1 MRNRRAVII
10 TTCVLVAV
18 VGAMAA
24 YGAWRVL
31 SAAPEEVSLDAAV
44 ASVEEEQA
52 SNDAIEK
59 VADSADAPDSLSRD
73 GVWYVDTD
81 SGSVSFEEA
90 SGSFVGFRVKEELA
104 KIGDITAV
112 GRTDQVEG
120 ELSIQNGQ
128 LVSAVITADL
138 STIVTNDSRRDNA
151 ARSAMNA
158 RENPIASFVLDKP
171 VDLPQTDGSQ
181 IAVQAI
187 GQLTVNGIS
196 KAVVFE
202 LEAKAVARS
211 IVVVGQAEV
220 TFADYDVAVPS
231 ASIVVSAEDHGL
243 VEFQLLFVRG

>member
-1 MRNRRAVII
+1 MSNRRTIII

-44 ASVEEEQA
+44 AAVEEEQA
-52 SNDAIEK
+52 SDDGVEK
-59 VADSADAPDSLSRD
+59 VADTADALSRD

-81 SGSVSFEEA
+81 SGSFSFEEA
-90 SGSFVGFRVKEELA
+90 SGSFVGFRVKEELV

-128 LVSAVITADL
+128 LVSVSVTADL
-138 STIVTNDSRRDNA
+138 SAIVTNDSRRDNA
-151 ARSAMNA
+151 ARNAMNV
-158 RENPIASFVLDKP
+158 RENPIATFVLDQP
-171 VDLPQTDGSQ
+171 VDLPETDGSQ
-181 IAVQAI
+181 IALQAK

-196 KAVVFE
+196 KAVMFE

-211 IVVVGQAEV
+211 IVVVGQTEV
-220 TFADYDVAVPS
+220 IFADYDIAVPS
-231 ASIVVSAEDHGL
+231 ASIVVSAEDRGV
-243 VEFQLLFVRG
+243 VEFQLLFVRR

>member
-1 MRNRRAVII
+1 MSNRRTIII

-44 ASVEEEQA
+44 AAVEGEQA
-52 SNDAIEK
+52 SNDGVEK
-59 VADSADAPDSLSRD
+59 VADTADALSRD

-81 SGSVSFEEA
+81 SGSFSFEEA
-90 SGSFVGFRVKEELA
+90 SGSFVGFRVKEELV

-128 LVSAVITADL
+128 LVSVSITADL
-138 STIVTNDSRRDNA
+138 SAIVTNDSRRDNA
-151 ARSAMNA
+151 ARNAMNV
-158 RENPIASFVLDKP
+158 RENPIASFVLDQP
-171 VDLPQTDGSQ
+171 VDLPETDGSQ
-181 IAVQAI
+181 IALQAK

-196 KAVVFE
+196 KAAMFE

-211 IVVVGQAEV
+211 IVVVGQTEV
-220 TFADYDVAVPS
+220 TFADYDIAVPS
-231 ASIVVSAEDHGL
+231 ASIVVSAEDHGV
-243 VEFQLLFVRG
+243 VEFQLLFVRR

>member
-1 MRNRRAVII
+1 MSNRRTVII
-10 TTCVLVAV
+10 TTCVLLVV

-44 ASVEEEQA
+44 AAVEGEQA
-52 SNDAIEK
+52 SNDGVKK
-59 VADSADAPDSLSRD
+59 VADTADALSTD

-81 SGSVSFEEA
+81 SGSFSFEEA
-90 SGSFVGFRVKEELA
+90 SGSFVGFRVKEELV

-128 LVSAVITADL
+128 LVSVSISADL
-138 STIVTNDSRRDNA
+138 SAIVTNDSRRDNA
-151 ARSAMNA
+151 ARNAMNV
-158 RENPIASFVLDKP
+158 RENPIASFVLDQP
-171 VDLPQTDGSQ
+171 VDLPETDGSQ
-181 IAVQAI
+181 IALQAK

-196 KAVVFE
+196 KAVMFE

-211 IVVVGQAEV
+211 IVVVGQTEV
-220 TFADYDVAVPS
+220 IFADYDIAVPS
-231 ASIVVSAEDHGL
+231 ASIVVSAEDHGV
-243 VEFQLLFVRG
+243 VEFQLLFVRR

>member
-1 MRNRRAVII
+1 MSNRRTIII

-44 ASVEEEQA
+44 AAVEGEQA
-52 SNDAIEK
+52 SNDGVEK
-59 VADSADAPDSLSRD
+59 VADTADALSRD

-81 SGSVSFEEA
+81 SGSFSFEEA
-90 SGSFVGFRVKEELA
+90 SGSFVGFRVKEELV

-128 LVSAVITADL
+128 LVSVSITADL
-138 STIVTNDSRRDNA
+138 SAIVTNDSRRDNA
-151 ARSAMNA
+151 ARNAMNV
-158 RENPIASFVLDKP
+158 RENPIASFVLDQP
-171 VDLPQTDGSQ
+171 LDLPETDGSQ
-181 IAVQAI
+181 IALQAK

-196 KAVVFE
+196 KAAMFE

-211 IVVVGQAEV
+211 IVVVGQTEV
-220 TFADYDVAVPS
+220 TFADYDIAVPS
-231 ASIVVSAEDHGL
+231 ASIVVSAEDHGV

>member
-1 MRNRRAVII
+1 
-10 TTCVLVAV
+10 
-18 VGAMAA
+18 MAA

-44 ASVEEEQA
+44 AAVEEQA
-52 SNDAIEK
+52 SNDGVKK
-59 VADSADAPDSLSRD
+59 VADTADALSTD

-81 SGSVSFEEA
+81 SGSFSFEEA
-90 SGSFVGFRVKEELA
+90 SGSFVGFRVKEELV

-128 LVSAVITADL
+128 LVSVSITADL
-138 STIVTNDSRRDNA
+138 SAIVTNDSRRDNA
-151 ARSAMNA
+151 ARNAMNV
-158 RENPIASFVLDKP
+158 RENPIASFVLDQP
-171 VDLPQTDGSQ
+171 VDLPETDGSQ
-181 IAVQAI
+181 IALQAK

-196 KAVVFE
+196 KAVMFE

-211 IVVVGQAEV
+211 IVVVGQTEV
-220 TFADYDVAVPS
+220 IFADYDIAVPS
-231 ASIVVSAEDHGL
+231 ASIVVSAEDHGV

>member
-1 MRNRRAVII
+1 MSNRRTIII

-44 ASVEEEQA
+44 AAVEEEQA
-52 SNDAIEK
+52 SDDGVEK
-59 VADSADAPDSLSRD
+59 VADTADALSRD

-81 SGSVSFEEA
+81 SGSFSFEEA
-90 SGSFVGFRVKEELA
+90 SGSFVGFRVKEELV

-128 LVSAVITADL
+128 LVSVSVTADL
-138 STIVTNDSRRDNA
+138 SAIVTNDSRRDNA
-151 ARSAMNA
+151 ARNAMNV
-158 RENPIASFVLDKP
+158 RENPIATFVLDQP
-171 VDLPQTDGSQ
+171 VDLPETDGSQ
-181 IAVQAI
+181 IALQAK

-196 KAVVFE
+196 KAVMFE

-211 IVVVGQAEV
+211 IVVVGQTEV
-220 TFADYDVAVPS
+220 IFADYDIAVPS
-231 ASIVVSAEDHGL
+231 ASIVVSAEDHGV
-243 VEFQLLFVRG
+243 VEFQLLFVRR